1 MIRQLQR
8 VESRTRVWLD
18 GIGLQDIDPA
28 IVILDVSYQTPQIDT
43 QTAEH
48 ARHHG
53 ARVLRQ
59 KMGSTTVNIQFE
71 VHEYSPAV
79 RQSIVDRITAWAMSG
94 GVLTTDDR
102 PGRRLTVICTTPP
115 SVSSV
120 SRWTGRLS
128 MALSAFDNPFWQD
141 DEPTLL
147 IMSGTTNFGN
157 LYAPGAAADPF
168 VEVEVKPTGTLTS
181 ATLTAGD
188 TSIILSG
195 LSIPSGK
202 TLSLYYDERQTL
214 HIERLDTGA
223 SMLNKRTAA
232 SDDDLMIP
240 FGKFSHCEFTTNV
253 SSTVTFKV
261 RGLYL

>member
-8 VESRTRVWLD
+8 VESRTRVWLN

-28 IVILDVSYQTPQIDT
+28 IIVLDVSYQSPQIDT

-48 ARHHG
+48 ARYNG

-59 KMGSTTVNIQFE
+59 KFGSTSVNIQFE
-71 VHEYSPAV
+71 VHEYSPSI
-79 RQSIVDRITAWAMSG
+79 RQSIVDRVTAWAMSG

-102 PGRRLTVICTTPP
+102 PGRRLTVICTNPP
-115 SVSSV
+115 TVSSV
-120 SRWTGRLS
+120 ERWTGRITVS
-128 MALSAFDNPFWQD
+128 LSAIDNPFWQD
-141 DEPTLL
+141 NEPTLL
-147 IMSGTTNFGN
+147 IMSGTNEEGN

-168 VEVEVKPTGTLTS
+168 VEVEVKPSGTLTS

-240 FGKFSHCEFTTNV
+240 YNKFSRCSFTTNV
-253 SSTVTFKV
+253 QSTVTFKV
-261 RGLYL
+261 RGLYI